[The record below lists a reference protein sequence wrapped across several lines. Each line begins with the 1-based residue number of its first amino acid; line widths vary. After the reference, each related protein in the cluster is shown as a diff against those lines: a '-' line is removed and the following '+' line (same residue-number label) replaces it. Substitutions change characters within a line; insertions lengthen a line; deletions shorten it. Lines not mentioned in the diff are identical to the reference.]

1 MEKAAFKLD
10 EYHFTKASLD
20 FNIPNDAELS
30 ISFNPSGVFHS
41 KEARYDLMFDVT
53 VGCNE
58 TNTEV
63 IKISCEASFSFDN
76 KISIAE
82 IPEFFYPNCL
92 AIVFPYVRAFISTVS
107 LQANVQ
113 PVVLPTIN
121 LMGLTEELKEQ
132 TKVIE

>member
-82 IPEFFYPNCL
+82 IPEYFYPNCL

-132 TKVIE
+132 TIVIE

>member
-1 MEKAAFKLD
+1 MEKAVFKLD
-10 EYHFTKASLD
+10 RYHFTRASLD
-20 FNIPNDAELS
+20 FNIPNDAELN

-41 KEARYDLMFDVT
+41 KEARYDLVFDVT

-63 IKISCEASFSFDN
+63 IEVTCEASFSFGN

-82 IPEFFYPNCL
+82 IPEYFYPNCL
-92 AIVFPYVRAFISTVS
+92 AIVFPYVRAFVSTVS

-121 LMGLTEELKEQ
+121 LMGLTEELKER
-132 TKVIE
+132 TKVVE